1 MKPIF
6 ERVLFRNRRKAR
18 PAGASS
24 SVSSTLT
31 TRDIETYYLRV
42 IGNCLKRMLIKEEDV
57 QIGVRRTGTAP
68 SGLSSFTGYVR
79 VLRWDPVATPVVLQ
93 NLPVIDARIR
103 KVVSASVLLEHTQF
117 DGLWFQATSSTKG
130 SPTTLLGMPA
140 ELRYVARP
148 ASV

>member
-6 ERVLFRNRRKAR
+6 ERVLFGTRRKAAPR
-18 PAGASS
+18 ATSS

-42 IGNCLKRMLIKEEDV
+42 IENCLKRMLIKEEDV
-57 QIGVRRTGTAP
+57 QIGVRRTGTGP
-68 SGLSSFTGYVR
+68 SGLSSFAGYVR
-79 VLRWDPVATPVVLQ
+79 VLRWDPVVTPVVLQ

-117 DGLWFQATSSTKG
+117 DGLWVQASSSTQG
-130 SPTTLLGMPA
+130 SPTSLLGLPA
-140 ELRYVARP
+140 ELKYQSRP
-148 ASV
+148 VSL

>member
-6 ERVLFRNRRKAR
+6 QRVLFGNRRKGRA
-18 PAGASS
+18 PGASS

-57 QIGVRRTGTAP
+57 QIGVRRTGTAA
-68 SGLSSFTGYVR
+68 SGLSSFAGYVR
-79 VLRWDPVATPVVLQ
+79 VLRWDPVVTPVVLQ

-117 DGLWFQATSSTKG
+117 DGLWVQASSGTQG
-130 SPTTLLGMPA
+130 SPTSLLGLPA
-140 ELRYVARP
+140 ELKYQSRP
-148 ASV
+148 VSL